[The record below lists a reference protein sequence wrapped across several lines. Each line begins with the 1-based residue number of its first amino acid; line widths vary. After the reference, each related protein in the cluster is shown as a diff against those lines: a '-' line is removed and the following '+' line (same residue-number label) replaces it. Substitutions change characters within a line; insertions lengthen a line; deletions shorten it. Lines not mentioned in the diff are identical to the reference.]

1 MTVYGREVREHLSK
15 EEIVVNLMECAVHL
29 AEQYNDNNVIE
40 LSVNGAKITL
50 NVDFS
55 GVQEE

>member
-1 MTVYGREVREHLSK
+1 MTVYGREVRKNLS
-15 EEIVVNLMECAVHL
+15 EEEVAINMVECAVHL
-29 AEQYNDNNVIE
+29 ASRNDDSDTITIDFE
-40 LSVNGAKITL
+40 GAKITL